1 MLFVYDDYVHNNGP
15 LYRFLRT
22 YLPDLSARP
31 VTATDLLSGVLT
43 DHRPRAFIMPGGAS
57 RYVTDKL
64 RGAGNAAI
72 STYVEDGGVYVGI
85 CAGAYYACAE
95 IQWNQKGETPL
106 SATGELNF
114 VNGTASGPIEE
125 FCTRDGGE
133 LRTARIVRLQCGD
146 QVDAAQALY
155 WGGPYLPDAPGLDVL
170 ARYTDLPSHAPA
182 IVRGTYGKGRFL
194 LSSPHCEIGPSDVA
208 LRQFDVPMNRYD
220 YMTGLDGAQIN
231 APPLFA
237 SLLKRAL

>member
-15 LYRFLRT
+15 LYRFLRA
-22 YLPDLSARP
+22 YFPDLPVRP
-31 VTATDLLSGVLT
+31 VTATDVLNGVLAT
-43 DHRPRAFIMPGGAS
+43 GRPRAFIMPGGAS

-64 RGAGNAAI
+64 RGRGNAAI
-72 STYVEDGGVYVGI
+72 SAYVEDGGVYVGI

-125 FCTRDGGE
+125 FCTRDSGE
-133 LRTARIVRLQCGD
+133 LRTARIARLNLDGERE
-146 QVDAAQALY
+146 AHTLY
-155 WGGPYLPDAPGLDVL
+155 LGGPYLPDAPGLDIL
-170 ARYTDLPSHAPA
+170 ARYADLPAPVPA
-182 IVRGTYGKGRFL
+182 IVRGDYGKGRFL
-194 LSSPHCEIGPSDVA
+194 LSSPHCEFGPDDLA
-208 LRQFDVPMNRYD
+208 LRQFDVPMNRYGD
-220 YMTGLDGAQIN
+220 LLSVDGTMID

-237 SLLKRAL
+237 DLIKREI